1 MWMNTT
7 DPMGD
12 INPGNSIQVKVA
24 FDGPPGT
31 PTEGEVLELH
41 DSILSGGVQ
50 VTRRAIRRRWL
61 RG

>member
-24 FDGPPGT
+24 FD
-31 PTEGEVLELH
+31 VRLA
-41 DSILSGGVQ
+41 
-50 VTRRAIRRRWL
+50 RRAGGEDQPGEARAAHGQATSL
-61 RG
+61 APAGH